1 MDVVKEEQLDSPF
14 AGLQLQ
20 DPSNGR
26 PSVENIVRRT
36 LVAAGGGSGV
46 LLATH
51 MKARHVA
58 RHGKVQDS
66 TRFLGFDVVDSP
78 PIVTLQREGILGTEP
93 QPVTVRL
100 EQGTEYCRIG
110 KDCDPTRL
118 SQVLNQ
124 NPDLNPGLQELLDRQ
139 PGRRFTKSLENGTE
153 GERLYGLLAFFWSL
167 AQVRNLL
174 MATLKELNDLRL
186 PGEGRD
192 PAAVSTMSI
201 LVVIAASLAGG
212 VGSAISLPLCGEVK
226 RAMDR
231 LGMDVSQSL
240 FLGVFFTPECFP
252 ETTLRLSNTCETLGD
267 YGVAQREGV
276 IP

>member
-1 MDVVKEEQLDSPF
+1 MDQVNEQQLASLF
-14 AGLQLQ
+14 AGVRRQ
-20 DPSNGR
+20 DASNGR

-36 LVAAGGGSGV
+36 LVAGDGGSGV
-46 LLATH
+46 DLVTH
-51 MKARHVA
+51 MKARDVT
-58 RHGKVQDS
+58 RYGKVQDG
-66 TRFLGFDVVDSP
+66 TKYVGFDVVDSP
-78 PIVTLQREGILGTEP
+78 PIVTLQREDIFEVEP

-118 SQVLNQ
+118 SHVLKT
-124 NPDLNPGLQELLDRQ
+124 NPDLNPRLQELLDRQ

-153 GERLYGLLAFFWSL
+153 GERLYGLLAFYWSR
-167 AQVRNLL
+167 AEIRNLL
-174 MATLKELNDLRL
+174 MAALKELNDLRL
-186 PGEGRD
+186 PGEGRE

-226 RAMDR
+226 RAMDE
-231 LGMDVSQSL
+231 LGMNVNQSL
-240 FLGVFFTPECFP
+240 FVGVFLTPECFP
-252 ETTLRLSNTCETLGD
+252 ETTLRLSNTCQTLLD
-267 YGVAQREGV
+267 CGVAQREGV